1 MSGLYLLSGVFITVV
16 LVVLT
21 VLFFG
26 PGPKAASRESR
37 PDLDLDKDP
46 HAIDDVT
53 CKPGSQPIPLFKKHD
68 ARDVVGD
75 NGVPDEIHDSPT
87 AA

>member
-1 MSGLYLLSGVFITVV
+1 MSGLYLLSGIFITAV
-16 LVVLT
+16 LVVLG
-21 VLFFG
+21 VLYLG
-26 PGPKAASRESR
+26 PHPKAASRQSR
-37 PDLDLDKDP
+37 PDLDLEKDP

-53 CKPGSQPIPLFKKHD
+53 CEPGNVIPLKRD

-75 NGVPDEIHDSPT
+75 GNAVPNAVDDSPS

>member
-1 MSGLYLLSGVFITVV
+1 MSGLYLLSGLFITAV
-16 LVVLT
+16 LVVLG
-21 VLFFG
+21 VLYLG
-26 PGPKAASRESR
+26 PHPKGASRNSR

-53 CKPGSQPIPLFKKHD
+53 CKPGQPIPLFND

-75 NGVPDEIHDSPT
+75 GSSAVPNEVDDTS